1 MDDLNGTID
10 PRCLGDRPLTMEVIN
25 YLSVFGITLYT
36 ILTFMTLASIIVFLE
51 MCVYIYKKVPYPKKT
66 NIIWVIGA
74 APVISTMCCLGLWIP
89 RATMFTDMTA
99 NSYFAIVIYK
109 FLILL
114 FEECGGEEAFLR
126 YSEKKTIKVST
137 GPCCCCCP
145 CLPPVSITRR
155 LLFLLKLGSLQYAIL
170 KTVFSIFSI
179 ALWANGNFDIS
190 TLSIYGTALWINL
203 FVGVLTII
211 GLWPIGIMFM
221 HVRDSLRT
229 LKIMPKYAMYQL
241 VFVLSQLQAAIINIL
256 AINGVIACSPP
267 FSSVARGSTF
277 SQQLMIVELFV
288 ITLVTRMLY
297 RRIYE
302 PVNLEPHEDDNET
315 NVKISL
321 CPNSVEE
328 HTA

>member
-10 PRCLGDRPLTMEVIN
+10 PRCLGDRPLTTEVIN

-36 ILTFMTLASIIVFLE
+36 ILTFMTLVSIIVFLE
-51 MCVYIYKKVPYPKKT
+51 MCAYIYKKVPYPKKT
-66 NIIWVIGA
+66 NIIWIIGA
-74 APVISTMCCLGLWIP
+74 APIISTMCCLGLWIP
-89 RATMFTDMTA
+89 RATMFADMTS

-170 KTVFSIFSI
+170 RPVFSIFSV

-190 TLSIYGTALWINL
+190 T
-203 FVGVLTII
+203 VR
-211 GLWPIGIMFM
+211 IMFM
-221 HVRDSLRT
+221 HVRNT
-229 LKIMPKYAMYQL
+229 LHSIKIMSKYAMYQL

-256 AINGVIACSPP
+256 AVNGVVACSPP
-267 FSSVARGSTF
+267 FSSIARGSTF

-288 ITLVTRMLY
+288 ITVVTRMLY
-297 RRIYE
+297 RRTYE
-302 PVNLEPHEDDNET
+302 QVNLDPHENDNEM
-315 NVKISL
+315 NAKISL